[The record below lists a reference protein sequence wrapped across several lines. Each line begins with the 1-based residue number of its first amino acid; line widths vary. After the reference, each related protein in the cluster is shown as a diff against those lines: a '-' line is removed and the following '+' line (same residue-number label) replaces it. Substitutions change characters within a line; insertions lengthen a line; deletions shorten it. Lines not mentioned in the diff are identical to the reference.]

1 MEGLTLGDINQKLDT
16 VIELLKKNKDYIG
29 ESNRQKK
36 VKLVKVEDAALITG
50 YKKKYIYYLTHHNSI
65 PFHKVGHSIR
75 FDPDELDAWMR
86 AGRPSIINETI
97 KKFKK

>member
-1 MEGLTLGDINQKLDT
+1 MNQIRLEEINKKLDR
-16 VIELLKKNKDYIG
+16 VISLLEKSSSSSVNIEKTNQ
-29 ESNRQKK
+29 RR
-36 VKLVKVEDAALITG
+36 LVKIEDAEIITG

-86 AGRPSIINETI
+86 AGRPSVINETI